1 MKVIRAH
8 KIRLNPTEEQ
18 AAFFRRCAGV
28 ARFVYNHGLAEW
40 KRLYDEGEKP
50 TALLLKTRFNGYKRE
65 AFPFVLEVPKDVAE
79 GAFAKLGQAFKNFFA
94 GVKGERPRM
103 GYPRFKSKK
112 RSKSSFRLNNDKFR
126 VDGHWLKVP
135 RLATLVNMAEAL
147 RFAGRILS
155 GVVSEQGGQWFIS
168 ITVELEAASQRQRD
182 ASTVAVVGIDL
193 GVKRLA
199 TLSDGTHVENQNVL
213 RSTLNKLKRLNRE
226 LARRQ
231 LGSNRW
237 WKTKR
242 KLQRLHARI
251 RNQRLDFIHK
261 MTTRIVRTYRLI
273 GVEDLHVAGM
283 VSNRRLALS
292 IADVAMGEILRQ
304 LQYKAAWFGGTVQQV
319 GRFFPSS
326 KLCSSCGALNPHLTL
341 QDRQWHCPACGTA
354 HERDFN
360 AAMNI
365 KREALRLA
373 SL

>member
-1 MKVIRAH
+1 M
-8 KIRLNPTEEQ
+8 
-18 AAFFRRCAGV
+18 
-28 ARFVYNHGLAEW
+28 
-40 KRLYDEGEKP
+40 
-50 TALLLKTRFNGYKRE
+50 
-65 AFPFVLEVPKDVAE
+65 
-79 GAFAKLGQAFKNFFA
+79 
-94 GVKGERPRM
+94 
-103 GYPRFKSKK
+103 
-112 RSKSSFRLNNDKFR
+112 
-126 VDGHWLKVP
+126 
-135 RLATLVNMAEAL
+135 
-147 RFAGRILS
+147 
-155 GVVSEQGGQWFIS
+155 
-168 ITVELEAASQRQRD
+168 
-182 ASTVAVVGIDL
+182 
-193 GVKRLA
+193 KRLA